1 MKGFINDIIGQIFTI
16 LGFYVA
22 WVTLD
27 GSAKPAVLQATMVCL
42 FIWVLSYP
50 LRREKEDEE

>member
-1 MKGFINDIIGQIFTI
+1 MKHFLNDIIGQIFTI
-16 LGFYVA
+16 LGFFVA

-27 GSAKPAVLQATMVCL
+27 GSAKPVVLQATLIVI

-50 LRREKEDEE
+50 LRRERNDDE

>member
-1 MKGFINDIIGQIFTI
+1 MKNFLNDMIGQIFTI
-16 LGFYVA
+16 LGFFVA

-27 GSAKPAVLQATMVCL
+27 GSAKPVVLQATMFCV

-50 LRREKEDEE
+50 LRRNKDEE